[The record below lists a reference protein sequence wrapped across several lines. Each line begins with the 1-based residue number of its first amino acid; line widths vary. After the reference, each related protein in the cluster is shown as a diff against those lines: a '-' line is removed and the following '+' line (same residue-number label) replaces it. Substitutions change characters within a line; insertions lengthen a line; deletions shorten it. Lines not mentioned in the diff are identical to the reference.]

1 MTDPFSCR
9 KNKLDKNL
17 LRLFT
22 YEVSLFETL
31 LRTNT
36 YFRNLYDFHNN
47 LFLRVYLFLIYEMKI
62 SNPIYLLM
70 SSKH

>member
-47 LFLRVYLFLIYEMKI
+47 LFLGDYLFLAQNY
-62 SNPIYLLM
+62 
-70 SSKH
+70 